1 MTIEIQEGTI
11 TDEQQQQRHVFGPHE
26 EVAIISL
33 AFDQP
38 EFFSAVIG
46 YLRDDHFDRYETKFI
61 FNIIKFYHD
70 KHNLVITRPM
80 CIDIAEQTLTADDPH
95 DEVLSLIKRESDP
108 REIPIITERLIEWA
122 RRKQYSLLYSKD
134 ALDAHERGEYQ
145 YQEQVIEDAR
155 KIVNFGTDLLW
166 MFDDYEQLFVEDKE
180 EKLTTGFASLDS
192 CLNYGGP
199 TRRDTLCY
207 LAPTGV
213 GKSITLNHTGIANIR
228 RRKNVLHVTCEM
240 PKLQVGYRYLGG
252 FTELRIRDRLTHK
265 LRIIDCLRAVKAT
278 YGAEL
283 ILAEYPPDE
292 ISVDTVHALLDVL
305 RRVHGIIMDVVIID
319 YLELMIP
326 RKASGREDEYLR
338 QKRVSTEFARLAVKE
353 NVFGVTASQSNRSGM
368 DPLNTKG
375 GDNVIE
381 LNKMAESFGK
391 AMPLSYV
398 VTINQT
404 KQEYESGREIIQGD
418 TKEQIQERPVT
429 SARCRLY
436 IAKNRNGPKFKSI
449 GSTINYE
456 TMVMREQGFIDT
468 IVRPDNEAINK
479 DREKSK
485 KRK

>member
-1 MTIEIQEGTI
+1 MEIQDDVAV
-11 TDEQQQQRHVFGPHE
+11 DERQRRAFGPHE
-26 EVAIISL
+26 EIAIISL
-33 AFDQP
+33 SFDQP

-46 YLRDDHFDRYETKFI
+46 YLRDEHFDRYEAKFV
-61 FNIIKFYHD
+61 FNIIKFYYD
-70 KHNLVITRPM
+70 KHNIIVTRPM
-80 CIDIAEQTLTADDPH
+80 CIDVAEQTLTADDPH
-95 DEVLSLIKRESDP
+95 DDVISLIKRESDP
-108 REIPIITERLIEWA
+108 REVPIITERLMEWA
-122 RRKQYSLLYSKD
+122 RRKQFSLLYSKE

-155 KIVNFGTDLLW
+155 RIVNFGTDMLW
-166 MFDDYEQLFVEDKE
+166 MFDDYEKLFVDEKE

-199 TRRDTLCY
+199 VRRDTFCY

-213 GKSITLNHTGIANIR
+213 GKSIALNHTGIANIR

-252 FTELRIRDRLTHK
+252 FTELKVRSRLDK
-265 LRIIDCLRAVKAT
+265 KIQMIESLRAVKAT

-283 ILAEYPPDE
+283 ILVEYPPDE
-292 ISVDTVHALLDVL
+292 ISVDAIHALLDAL
-305 RRVHGIIMDVVIID
+305 RRIHGVVIDVVILD
-319 YLELMIP
+319 YLELLLS
-326 RKASGREDEYLR
+326 RRTGGRDDEYMR

-375 GDNVIE
+375 SDNVIE

-404 KQEYESGREIIQGD
+404 KQEYEIGREIVHGD
-418 TKEQIQERPVT
+418 TKEQAIERPV
-429 SARCRLY
+429 SAARCRLY
-436 IAKNRNGPKFKSI
+436 IAKNRNGPKFRSV

-468 IVRPDNEAINK
+468 IIRPDKEAINTDNRGK
-479 DREKSK
+479 NK
-485 KRK
+485 KKK